1 MYIEG
6 RKQKKYSDRLF
17 GELCL
22 FYLLM
27 SDGEIAPLH
36 ILRSRLN
43 VSDRTLYRYAKDLR
57 DCGLC
62 PKLFKSTK
70 KGEEYEYEYFSCGG
84 ERPSEHAAPS
94 GNRLYRCGMLLYRNY
109 EAVCFMKD
117 IYDDPED
124 LEPYEKLYT
133 YNGTEFVLHIY
144 DDCDDLYEGISLR
157 TKQRDLT
164 LVREVLF
171 TMYDS

>member
-70 KGEEYEYEYFSCGG
+70 KGE
-84 ERPSEHAAPS
+84 
-94 GNRLYRCGMLLYRNY
+94 
-109 EAVCFMKD
+109 
-117 IYDDPED
+117 
-124 LEPYEKLYT
+124 
-133 YNGTEFVLHIY
+133 
-144 DDCDDLYEGISLR
+144 
-157 TKQRDLT
+157 
-164 LVREVLF
+164 
-171 TMYDS
+171 